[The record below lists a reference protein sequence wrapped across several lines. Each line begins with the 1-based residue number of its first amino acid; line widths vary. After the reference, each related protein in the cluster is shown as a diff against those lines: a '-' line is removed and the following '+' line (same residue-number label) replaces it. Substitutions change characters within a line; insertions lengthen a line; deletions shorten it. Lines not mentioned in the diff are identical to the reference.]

1 MMRYSISLIILLLVV
16 SSKVSTAQFTD
27 RYWAFGDSAAINFSY
42 LNNPTYDT
50 SIIRSR
56 GSCASICDS
65 LGKLL
70 IYSASPNYNLIQIP
84 GMYSHGYVLNKA
96 NLIISNGDSLRSSG
110 WYQEMTILPDPSN
123 GQRFYVFTM
132 GVTSTAIPGFYYSV
146 VDLSMNNGLG
156 YVVQKNIRLEN
167 FPVCDGMA
175 SVKHGNGRDWWVVIK
190 NWDST
195 IALDEFYVYLVS
207 PIGVIK
213 MPIQHIGS
221 SYSSGGFSKF
231 KFNIDGTKLYATQL
245 ASLVEQYDFDRCTG
259 LLSNTLTINPR
270 DTNNNLPNRL
280 YWSHAVSPDESKLY
294 VTSIYNG
301 TNLDTSY
308 LVQYD
313 LTAANFLA
321 SADTLYTF
329 NRNSANGGGPVAGLL
344 QLGPDGKIY
353 LSTFY
358 DIQDCGFQWLYC
370 DTSSFFTENMNLSV
384 INHPDSLGA
393 ACDFQPYSFYL
404 GGHRSYVGLPN
415 NPNYE
420 LGKLVGSPC
429 DTLGTVGINEVLG
442 GKQNL
447 FVYYDTDWQKAFI
460 NAKGLTG
467 KNYNLMVYDI
477 TGKAI
482 LTLSGSLTSEF
493 YTYSMPMESF
503 ASGLYVISLVTEREK
518 LTSKIVKE

>member
-1 MMRYSISLIILLLVV
+1 MKINLIFIIVLLLTLSNIVT
-16 SSKVSTAQFTD
+16 TAQFTD
-27 RYWAFGDSAAINFSY
+27 RYWTFGEHAAIDFRNLS
-42 LNNPTYDT
+42 NPVPDT
-50 SIIRSR
+50 SKLNAR
-56 GSCASICDS
+56 GTCSSICDS
-65 LGKLL
+65 LGNLL
-70 IYSASPNYNLIQIP
+70 FYSASPDDSMKVLPNQFQL
-84 GMYSHGYVLNKA
+84 GYVLNKQH
-96 NLIISNGDSLRSSG
+96 SRMEDSDSMKSSS
-110 WYQEMTILPDPSN
+110 WYQEMTIVPDPGN
-123 GQRFYVFTM
+123 VQRFYVFTM
-132 GVTSTAIPGFYYSV
+132 GVTATTNPGFYYSV
-146 VDLSMNNGLG
+146 VDLSYNNGLG
-156 YVVQKNIRLEN
+156 KVVQKNIRLEN
-167 FPVCDGMA
+167 FTVCDGMA

-190 NWDST
+190 NWDFT
-195 IALDEFYVYLVS
+195 IPLDEFYVYLIS
-207 PIGVIK
+207 PSGVTK
-213 MPIQHIGS
+213 MPVQHIGT
-221 SYSSGGFSKF
+221 SYTEGGFTRL
-231 KFNIDGTKLYATQL
+231 KFNSTYNRLYAGNPKDL
-245 ASLVEQYDFDRCTG
+245 IESYDFDRCTG
-259 LLSNTLTINPR
+259 QLSNVNTMSPISSTTVYR
-270 DTNNNLPNRL
+270 
-280 YWSHAVSPDESKLY
+280 YFWSHAISPDESKLY
-294 VTSIYNG
+294 TTSIYRG
-301 TNLDTSY
+301 TNADTSY

-353 LSTFY
+353 LSTNY
-358 DIQDCGFQWLYC
+358 EIQDCGPSWLYC

-429 DTLGTVGINEVLG
+429 DTLGTVGINEVFG

-467 KNYNLMVYDI
+467 KNYNLIVYDI

-493 YTYSMPMESF
+493 YTYSMPIESF
-503 ASGLYVISLVTEREK
+503 ASGLYIISLQTENEK
-518 LTSKIVKE
+518 LSSKMVKE

>member
-1 MMRYSISLIILLLVV
+1 MIRHFILIILVLTVSGKVV
-16 SSKVSTAQFTD
+16 NAQFTD
-27 RYWAFGDSAAINFSY
+27 RYWAFGDSAAIDFRNS
-42 LNNPTYDT
+42 NNPVFDT
-50 SIIRSR
+50 SVMRAR

-65 LGKLL
+65 LGQLL

-110 WYQEMTILPDPSN
+110 WYQEMTIVPDPGN
-123 GQRFYVFTM
+123 AQRFYVFTM
-132 GVTSTAIPGFYYSV
+132 GVTPSAIPGFYYSV

-156 YVVQKNIRLEN
+156 YVVQKNIRLET

-190 NWDST
+190 NWDNT
-195 IALDEFYVYLVS
+195 IALDEFYVYLIS
-207 PIGVIK
+207 PSGVTK
-213 MPIQHIGS
+213 MPVQHIGTAFLS
-221 SYSSGGFSKF
+221 NIFTI
-231 KFNIDGTKLYATQL
+231 KFNILGTKLYATQW
-245 ASLVEQYDFDRCTG
+245 ASLVERYDFDRCSG
-259 LLSNTLTINPR
+259 LLSNALTINPR
-270 DTNNNLPNRL
+270 DTNNNPPNRF

-301 TNLDTSY
+301 TNADTSY

-313 LTAANFLA
+313 LTAPNFLA

-329 NRNSANGGGPVAGLL
+329 NRNSAGGGGPVAGLL

-353 LSTFY
+353 LSTNY
-358 DIQDCGFQWLYC
+358 ETQDCGFQWLYC
-370 DTSSFFTENMNLSV
+370 DTSSFFTENMNLSI

-420 LGKLVGSPC
+420 LGLLVGSAC
-429 DTLGTVGINEVLG
+429 DTLGNVGINEVFG
-442 GKQNL
+442 GNQHL
-447 FVYYDTDWQKAFI
+447 FVYYDTEWQKAFI

-467 KNYNLMVYDI
+467 KKYILTVYDI

-482 LTLSGSLTSEF
+482 LTQKGSLTNEF

-503 ASGLYVISLVTEREK
+503 ASGVYIISLETEKEK
-518 LTSKIVKE
+518 LTNKIIKK

>member
-1 MMRYSISLIILLLVV
+1 MKINLILIIVLLLTI
-16 SSKVSTAQFTD
+16 SNKVTTAQFTD
-27 RYWAFGDSAAINFSY
+27 RYWTFGEHAAIDFRTLS
-42 LNNPTYDT
+42 NPLPDT
-50 SIIRSR
+50 SKLNTR
-56 GSCASICDS
+56 GTCASICDS
-65 LGKLL
+65 LGNLL
-70 IYSASPNYNLIQIP
+70 FYAASPDDSMKVLPNQFQV
-84 GMYSHGYVLNKA
+84 GYVLNRQH
-96 NLIISNGDSLRSSG
+96 SRMEDSDSLKSAS
-110 WYQEMTILPDPSN
+110 WYQEMTIVPDPGNS
-123 GQRFYVFTM
+123 QRFYVFTM
-132 GVTSTAIPGFYYSV
+132 GVTSTLIPGFYYSV
-146 VDLSMNNGLG
+146 VDLSYNNGLG
-156 YVVQKNIRLEN
+156 KVVQKNIRLEN

-207 PIGVIK
+207 PNGVTK

-221 SYSSGGFSKF
+221 SYSGGGFSKF
-231 KFNIDGTKLYATQL
+231 KFNMDGTKLYATQL
-245 ASLVEQYDFDRCTG
+245 ASLVERYDFDRCTG
-259 LLSNTLTINPR
+259 LLSNALTINPR

-353 LSTFY
+353 LSTNY
-358 DIQDCGFQWLYC
+358 EIQDCGPSWLYC

-420 LGKLVGSPC
+420 LGKLIGSPC
-429 DTLGTVGINEVLG
+429 DTLGTVGINEVFG

-467 KNYNLMVYDI
+467 KNYNLIVYDI

-503 ASGLYVISLVTEREK
+503 ASGLYIISLVTENEK
-518 LTSKIVKE
+518 LTNKIIKK